1 MSDRSRSVTQDLS
14 VFCDYSELCFVILLL
29 FIAVL
34 ITLVKLLSCP
44 GYLLHG
50 SSQLWA
56 DIQF

>member
-1 MSDRSRSVTQDLS
+1 MSDKICSVTQDLS
-14 VFCDYSELCFVILLL
+14 VFCDYSDVCFVILSLY
-29 FIAVL
+29 IAVL

-50 SSQLWA
+50 RSQLWA